1 LSEPRPQ
8 LRLVLDEGVPINVGK
23 TFESRGH
30 EIILF
35 DDIVKRGSDDTLV
48 LRAAEANEAV
58 LVACDGDM
66 KHIAK
71 RHRFSNERFKLL
83 NLIKISCPEPMAH
96 KRVAFAMSFI
106 EHEWNVSTA
115 KLARRLFVEI
125 GTHFLK
131 SNR

>member
-1 LSEPRPQ
+1 
-8 LRLVLDEGVPINVGK
+8 VLDEGVPINVGQA
-23 TFESRGH
+23 FESNGH

-35 DDIVKRGSDDTLV
+35 NDVVKRGSDDALV

-66 KHIAK
+66 KYVAK
-71 RHRFSNERFKLL
+71 QRRISNERFKLL
-83 NLIKISCPEPMAH
+83 NLIKLSCPEPMAH

-115 KLARRLFVEI
+115 KVARRLFVEI
-125 GTHFLK
+125 GTHFLR